1 MSGSSKCRFIYSG
14 QAEKFL
20 ARNRSSIDYER
31 VEAGLKLA
39 ANKLLLN
46 EKNNAD
52 VKKMEGEWKGYYRLR
67 LSTFRVVFNLIES
80 DPVVLV
86 IEEIERRGNVY

>member
-1 MSGSSKCRFIYSG
+1 MTDPKCRFIYSG

-31 VEAGLKLA
+31 VESGLKLA
-39 ANKLLLN
+39 ASKLLLN

-67 LSTFRVVFNLIES
+67 LSSFRVVFKIIEG